1 MYGLWQ
7 GAKDDKTNELY
18 VNVGIWFT
26 GRGGLVPLGW
36 FKKK

>member
-18 VNVGIWFT
+18 VNVGVEFT
-26 GRGGLVPLGW
+26 GRGGLVP
-36 FKKK
+36 